1 MMSDCFINADERI
14 DEFEGLKVIQKITG
28 PQFSVDAVLLA
39 KFVSI
44 RKGDIVA
51 DLGTGGGIISLI
63 LASRTEVERI
73 TAVEI
78 QNELTDITRRN
89 ISLNKLESKIEVIEA
104 DLILAKEH
112 FPSGQFDVV
121 VSNPPY
127 RLVGSGRLNP
137 NSLKAIARHEIKCT
151 LDDVLKSAFY
161 LLKEHGKLAL
171 VYRPDRLVDLI
182 AGCRRNNLEPKR
194 IQFVYPSID
203 REANLVLL
211 EAMKNG
217 NKETK
222 VLNPLILES
231 HNIID

>member
-63 LASRTEVERI
+63 LASRTEAERI

-78 QNELTDITRRN
+78 QNELADITRRN
-89 ISLNKLESKIEVIEA
+89 IVLNNLESKIEVIEA

>member
-1 MMSDCFINADERI
+1 MGDCFINDDERI
-14 DEFEGLKVIQKITG
+14 DEFEGLKVIQKIIG

-63 LASRTEVERI
+63 LASRTEAERI

-78 QNELTDITRRN
+78 QNELTDIARRN
-89 ISLNKLESKIEVIEA
+89 ISLNNLESKIEVIEA
-104 DLILAKEH
+104 DLRLAKEH

-137 NSLKAIARHEIKCT
+137 NNLKAIARHEIKCT

-182 AGCRRNNLEPKR
+182 AGCRHNNLEPKR

-231 HNIID
+231 QNIIDY

>member
-1 MMSDCFINADERI
+1 MSDCFINDDERI

-28 PQFSVDAVLLA
+28 PLFSVDAVLLA

-63 LASRTEVERI
+63 LGARTEAERI

-89 ISLNKLESKIEVIEA
+89 ISLNNLESKIEVIEA
-104 DLILAKEH
+104 DLRLAKEH

-161 LLKEHGKLAL
+161 LLKEHGKLAV
-171 VYRPDRLVDLI
+171 VYRPDRLVDII
-182 AGCRRNNLEPKR
+182 AGCRHNNLEPKR

-211 EAMKNG
+211 EAVKNG

-222 VLNPLILES
+222 VLNPLI
-231 HNIID
+231 I

>member
-1 MMSDCFINADERI
+1 MSDCFINDDERI

-28 PQFSVDAVLLA
+28 PQFSVDAILLA
-39 KFVSI
+39 KFVGI
-44 RKGDIVA
+44 KKGDIVA

-63 LASRTEVERI
+63 LGKRTEAERI
-73 TAVEI
+73 TAIEI
-78 QNELTDITRRN
+78 QNELADISRRN

-104 DLILAKEH
+104 DLRLVKEH

-137 NSLKAIARHEIKCT
+137 NTLKAIARHEIKCT

-161 LLKEHGKLAL
+161 LLKEHGKLAV

-182 AGCRRNNLEPKR
+182 AGCRHNNLEPKR
-194 IQFVYPSID
+194 IQFIYPSID

-231 HNIID
+231 CDSC

>member
-1 MMSDCFINADERI
+1 MSDCFINDDERI

-63 LASRTEVERI
+63 LASRTEAERI

-78 QNELTDITRRN
+78 QNELTDITHRN

-104 DLILAKEH
+104 DLRLAKEH

-161 LLKEHGKLAL
+161 LLKEHGILAV

-182 AGCRRNNLEPKR
+182 ASCRRNNLEPKR

-203 REANLVLL
+203 REANLILL
-211 EAMKNG
+211 EAVKNG

-231 HNIID
+231 HNIVD